1 MIFENSSLKTL
12 IITNFILSIFSI
24 VLILIFISFWA
35 WTRIQN
41 VRKELRSGK
50 DNSIFPI
57 ADKCSLTTGDNSH
70 NNKIEDNGN
79 IFITPVSVSVSPS
92 SLLAKSLTSA
102 DFVAKSLLDKKV
114 FAASGQVYKSPSVGL
129 KDLI

>member
-1 MIFENSSLKTL
+1 MIFQNSTLKTL
-12 IITNFILSIFSI
+12 ILTNFILTIFLIS
-24 VLILIFISFWA
+24 LILFFMSFWF
-35 WTRIQN
+35 WTRVQN

-57 ADKCSLTTGDNSH
+57 ISDKPTNLASDKSV
-70 NNKIEDNGN
+70 KREP
-79 IFITPVSVSVSPS
+79 TPPSVSPS
-92 SLLAKSLTSA
+92 SCLAQSLTSA

-114 FAASGQVYKSPSVGL
+114 FAASGHVYKSPSAGL